1 MEAKLSKQEIE
12 TLSRTPEKRKWYSKI
27 GLALFI
33 MTIPTVIY
41 IFIFHYL
48 PLSGLIIA
56 FKDYSSFKSYYLPL
70 IICIGFLIILFVVMF
85 FVSKNRLKNINS

>member
-12 TLSRTPEKRKWYSKI
+12 TLSRTPEKCKWYSKI

-33 MTIPTVIY
+33 MTIPTVVY

-56 FKDYSSFKSYYLPL
+56 FKDYSSFKGIFNSDWTSMGGFKHFYTLLPRL
-70 IICIGFLIILFVVMF
+70 IFGLLLKIL
-85 FVSKNRLKNINS
+85 